1 MPIFISYR
9 LIDSLKTCA
18 SIGNPP
24 PQKKASYPYFRHGNA
39 VYTNN
44 LENFVQKIFSIS
56 KNLCTFAAAVEL
68 KFHQFKWLMLVRH
81 GHSWEPPCHFCFLQ
95 TPQFSKDL
103 RVYCPPPKK
112 ESSYPYSRHGF
123 TIYTN
128 NRPLAVENF
137 VQNIW
142 LCKKFFVPLQRT
154 KRTRVNLCSFR
165 FVSIKQDYGMAT
177 RERRL
182 CLVLIKDE
190 TGKKKL

>member
-1 MPIFISYR
+1 MVTRESHHAYFVSYR
-9 LIDSLKTCA
+9 LIDSIKTCA
-18 SIGNPP
+18 SIGN
-24 PQKKASYPYFRHGNA
+24 
-39 VYTNN
+39 
-44 LENFVQKIFSIS
+44 L
-56 KNLCTFAAAVEL
+56 L
-68 KFHQFKWLMLVRH
+68 
-81 GHSWEPPCHFCFLQ
+81 
-95 TPQFSKDL
+95 
-103 RVYCPPPKK
+103 K
-112 ESSYPYSRHGF
+112 ESSYPYSRHGN

-128 NRPLAVENF
+128 NFENF

>member
-1 MPIFISYR
+1 MVTRESHH
-9 LIDSLKTCA
+9 A
-18 SIGNPP
+18 
-24 PQKKASYPYFRHGNA
+24 YFCILLTHR
-39 VYTNN
+39 
-44 LENFVQKIFSIS
+44 
-56 KNLCTFAAAVEL
+56 
-68 KFHQFKWLMLVRH
+68 
-81 GHSWEPPCHFCFLQ
+81 
-95 TPQFSKDL
+95 FSKDL
-103 RVYCPPPKK
+103 HVYL
-112 ESSYPYSRHGF
+112 EYPQSIIVPFSRHGN

-128 NRPLAVENF
+128 NFENF

>member
-1 MPIFISYR
+1 MPLATFLSCMHFSYELLDFIGMATRESRHAIFVSYR
-9 LIDSLKTCA
+9 LLNFLKTCA
-18 SIGNPP
+18 SIGN
-24 PQKKASYPYFRHGNA
+24 
-39 VYTNN
+39 
-44 LENFVQKIFSIS
+44 L
-56 KNLCTFAAAVEL
+56 L
-68 KFHQFKWLMLVRH
+68 
-81 GHSWEPPCHFCFLQ
+81 
-95 TPQFSKDL
+95 
-103 RVYCPPPKK
+103 K
-112 ESSYPYSRHGF
+112 ESSYPYSRHGN

-128 NRPLAVENF
+128 NFENF

>member
-1 MPIFISYR
+1 MVTRESHHAIFVSYR

-18 SIGNPP
+18 SLGNPP
-24 PQKKASYPYFRHGNA
+24 KKA
-39 VYTNN
+39 
-44 LENFVQKIFSIS
+44 
-56 KNLCTFAAAVEL
+56 
-68 KFHQFKWLMLVRH
+68 
-81 GHSWEPPCHFCFLQ
+81 
-95 TPQFSKDL
+95 
-103 RVYCPPPKK
+103 
-112 ESSYPYSRHGF
+112 SYPYSRHGN

-128 NRPLAVENF
+128 KFENF

>member
-1 MPIFISYR
+1 MATRESRHAIFVSYR
-9 LIDSLKTCA
+9 LLNFLKTCA
-18 SIGNPP
+18 SI
-24 PQKKASYPYFRHGNA
+24 A
-39 VYTNN
+39 
-44 LENFVQKIFSIS
+44 
-56 KNLCTFAAAVEL
+56 
-68 KFHQFKWLMLVRH
+68 
-81 GHSWEPPCHFCFLQ
+81 
-95 TPQFSKDL
+95 
-103 RVYCPPPKK
+103 PPKK

-165 FVSIKQDYGMAT
+165 FVSIKQDYGMAS

>member
-1 MPIFISYR
+1 MPIFVPYR
-9 LIDSLKTCA
+9 LLNFLKTCA
-18 SIGNPP
+18 PI
-24 PQKKASYPYFRHGNA
+24 A
-39 VYTNN
+39 
-44 LENFVQKIFSIS
+44 
-56 KNLCTFAAAVEL
+56 
-68 KFHQFKWLMLVRH
+68 
-81 GHSWEPPCHFCFLQ
+81 
-95 TPQFSKDL
+95 TP
-103 RVYCPPPKK
+103 K
-112 ESSYPYSRHGF
+112 ESSYPYSRHGN

-128 NRPLAVENF
+128 NFENF

-190 TGKKKL
+190 TGRRSCNYFCNNYNAPCNFFKLLVFLLGKKMYRLGHS